1 MISKIAADS
10 VIAVWSSTRVPRPAV
25 VDAYTKIG
33 KPELVPPHDKFD
45 ALTEACRTVC
55 KVASLHVD
63 GTSLKFEALAG
74 GRCNLEVIR
83 KVKGVDSNEWPF
95 LFSAGVKQRAD
106 GTFYVDVLKSSED
119 AGAIHEDKHVACAA
133 LTDAFHDALDTVS
146 AKDLTESLVRLV
158 KGCHGIPL
166 KSSGGGYFFPSDD
179 AGDYVSL
186 QSDLQK
192 HGPNLV
198 LIYQDLSANPNLVRH
213 MSDSLVEE
221 VTEGLER
228 LKDEHSTLVSRGGKT
243 RSNGQKRRFDQ
254 LAEFLAKI
262 KAYRQM
268 LSLPYKELKAA
279 IEETR
284 RELGLEAFRNG
295 VE

>member
-1 MISKIAADS
+1 MIQSISNDS
-10 VIAVWSSTRVPRPAV
+10 VIAVWSSKRVSRDV
-25 VDAYTKIG
+25 VANAFDKIG

-45 ALTEACRTVC
+45 ALTEACRAAA
-55 KVASLHVD
+55 KIADLHVN

-83 KVKGVDSNEWPF
+83 KVKGVHSNDWPF
-95 LFSAGVKQRAD
+95 LFSAGVKQKLD
-106 GTFYVDVLKSSED
+106 GEFYVEVLKSSED
-119 AGAIHEDKHVACAA
+119 ALAIHEDHAVANAA
-133 LTDAFHDALDTVS
+133 LTDAFHDAMATVS

-158 KGCHGIPL
+158 RGLHGIPL
-166 KSSGGGYFFPSDD
+166 KDGGGGYFFPAASADHYLSMQ
-179 AGDYVSL
+179 A
-186 QSDLQK
+186 DLQP

-198 LIYQDLSANPNLVRH
+198 LIDVALNVNPNLVQH
-213 MSDSLVEE
+213 MSESLVED
-221 VTEGLER
+221 VTQGLER
-228 LKDEHSTLVSRGGKT
+228 LREEHGDLVSRGGKV

-254 LAEFLAKI
+254 LADYLGKI

-268 LSLPYKELKAA
+268 LSIPYKELKAA

-295 VE
+295 IE